1 MREYNTQLGGDAVA
15 QQDVISCKR
24 TARWT
29 LRVAALLLTVI
40 TCLALTTTALH
51 QVVTSL
57 QRAVHTRGRTVLY
70 TYGDSDIVSFRLYAS
85 RFSPPSYLIHRM
97 K

>member
-15 QQDVISCKR
+15 QQDVISSKR

-40 TCLALTTTALH
+40 TCLVLATTALH
-51 QVVTSL
+51 QVSHFTS
-57 QRAVHTRGRTVLY
+57 ACCTHAW
-70 TYGDSDIVSFRLYAS
+70 TYSLVYVG
-85 RFSPPSYLIHRM
+85 
-97 K
+97 